1 MSGAT
6 LGSRDGHSGSA
17 LLSTLIVTA
26 LLGTLVAALVLI
38 VMSES
43 LTSANHAAAQ
53 QALYAADAAL
63 EATISE
69 LEAADWASLPGGF
82 VSGRLRD
89 ASADPRSP
97 DGTRLDL
104 GRLTTMRQAESD
116 ARFGALPDRPVWR
129 LAGRAPFRDLLPGLN
144 VPAAYLIV
152 WVADDPDDRDGD
164 SRRDSNRIVVLRAE
178 AFGRSGAHRR
188 VEATVSLQVATPP
201 AEDPDAPSP
210 PERREVRMLA
220 WREVRGAL

>member
-1 MSGAT
+1 MSRAQIEARAG
-6 LGSRDGHSGSA
+6 RRGSA

-26 LLGTLVAALVLI
+26 LLGTLVAALVLV

-69 LEAADWASLPGGF
+69 LRAADWPSLPGGF
-82 VSGRLRD
+82 DSGRLRD
-89 ASADPRSP
+89 GSADPRSP

-104 GRLTTMRQAESD
+104 ARLTTLRQAESD

-129 LAGRAPFRDLLPGLN
+129 LAGRAQFRDLLTGL
-144 VPAAYLIV
+144 VVSAAYLMV
-152 WVADDPDDRDGD
+152 WVADDPDERDGD
-164 SRRDSNRIVVLRAE
+164 PQRDSNHIVIIRAE
-178 AFGRSGAHRR
+178 AFGPSGAHRS
-188 VEATVSLQVATPP
+188 VEATLSLQVATPP
-201 AEDPDAPSP
+201 VEDPDAPPP
-210 PERREVRMLA
+210 PERREVRTLA
-220 WREVRGAL
+220 WREVRGTP